1 MNKTLSILILTMAI
15 ALLAGCSHNSAVEQN
30 FGNAYREAVA
40 RTTDDPEGSAANAE
54 RPAPSGLD
62 GKTASQVIGRHR
74 QALQPGSAPTLPL
87 PMIVTD
93 GDSLGGM

>member
-1 MNKTLSILILTMAI
+1 MSKALSILILT
-15 ALLAGCSHNSAVEQN
+15 LAVGAFVGCNHNGAVEQN
-30 FGNAYREAVA
+30 YGNAYREAVA

-62 GKTASQVIGRHR
+62 GKTDSQVIERHR
-74 QALQPGSAPTLPL
+74 QTLQPGSAPSLPL